1 MGFFVS
7 RLQEGARSCVLANLI
22 VWLLVAALKKKKQ
35 KGVPGDEFPVKSLV
49 AAFASDMVGIKST
62 ALKADIEQLAVLCKA
77 AEFNNGSTLSAD
89 FVVPLPA
96 EVTAAMLY
104 FKERT
109 KGGSDIARSWQIYPG
124 LVDMDVSCGQF
135 IRDCQQDVNNATE
148 SWHKA
153 WLVAN

>member
-1 MGFFVS
+1 M
-7 RLQEGARSCVLANLI
+7 
-22 VWLLVAALKKKKQ
+22 
-35 KGVPGDEFPVKSLV
+35 KSLV

-62 ALKADIEQLAVLCKA
+62 ALKANIEQLAVLRTA
-77 AEFNNGSTLSAD
+77 AEFNDGSTLSAD

-96 EVTAAMLY
+96 EVSAAMLY
-104 FKERT
+104 FKQRL
-109 KGGSDIARSWQIYPG
+109 KRSSDIARGWQIYLG
-124 LVDMDVSCGQF
+124 LVDMDGSCGQF